1 MALRIVES
9 VEALLYVCGSVVCCL
24 LSVLPSFVLAGGKSP
39 PPLLSLVSCL
49 FSKFKFQ
56 NFNFPER
63 TVEKRRELAP
73 VDTGQR
79 REEKRREE
87 VGNAKQ
93 STLHNTTMSWDDED
107 FDIPASAAPAAA
119 SASWEDGALD
129 DIDDPVL
136 ESWDIDSD
144 EEREKEKKKK
154 DELAAKKAEQKAKL
168 EAKKNGGKKGKTLLE
183 IDLVDEKTRREM
195 LKQQELNAD
204 LNNAADLFD
213 GLGVADHPRARA
225 TAAANA
231 AAAGALKLTADTPL
245 KAHPLFNPESKQDF
259 EKLRKTLGATLK
271 ELSTK
276 STLFYANSLAI
287 DLARDT
293 CEPLSVEQIRKVIST
308 LNAIV
313 AQKIKEE
320 RQNRLKKTGG
330 TSLGGAGK
338 KKAKTATVNTGP
350 ASFKKDNLEE
360 FMGGDDD
367 GLSDDDFM

>member
-1 MALRIVES
+1 M
-9 VEALLYVCGSVVCCL
+9 
-24 LSVLPSFVLAGGKSP
+24 
-39 PPLLSLVSCL
+39 
-49 FSKFKFQ
+49 
-56 NFNFPER
+56 
-63 TVEKRRELAP
+63 
-73 VDTGQR
+73 DTGKR
-79 REEKRREE
+79 WEEMGGEE
-87 VGNAKQ
+87 NGRVTQ
-93 STLHNTTMSWDDED
+93 STLHNTAMSWDDED

-168 EAKKNGGKKGKTLLE
+168 EAKKNGGKKEKTLLE

-338 KKAKTATVNTGP
+338 KKAKTATDNTGP